1 MATTLQQLLDD
12 VAGRTDGSTEMSS
25 RATIE
30 DAVGA
35 LGHAGWALHRLA
47 GDGLDTQV
55 GSPRERM
62 VQQLAAACHA
72 VAGLWPPAAGGQL
85 TDLMGAAADI
95 AGRARSLMGR
105 SERWGITTEFAAA
118 ADHCAEW
125 AHQLVPLAA
134 VVELADVRR
143 AAAAIERA
151 AQANPPAPQA
161 GAILDRLVPVSQLPP
176 GLTGSQVAAEA
187 SAALVTAIA
196 RADDRGG
203 LTLREFRAV
212 LATAEIG
219 SRYVAAVAA
228 ALPGGGDGPQ
238 PGRNTA
244 VAWQVAGHSAAVFED
259 GAWTRRTERTDVV
272 AWAGRL
278 PEALSHDLGP
288 ASGVDAAT
296 LSGRPDLPQ
305 ILVDLQQI
313 ANQTPLIADQL
324 TSTARR
330 WAAEGTLRGYA
341 ADLPRMENFPE
352 QLIGQVLAGQRIMAA
367 GAHLDPMITAI
378 SRAGSLSTALA
389 DELNRTATASPPTQP
404 HLAATYAARLSGPEA
419 ADGLTRDAHAV
430 EQALAA
436 TRAPFQTAPSHR
448 SPGPGPDR

>member
-1 MATTLQQLLDD
+1 MATTAQQLLDD
-12 VAGRTDGSTEMSS
+12 VTAYAAHSTAGPTP
-25 RATIE
+25 TIE

-35 LGHAGWALHRLA
+35 LAHAGRGLHRLA
-47 GDGLDTQV
+47 IDGLDTHV
-55 GSPRERM
+55 SSPRERM
-62 VQQLAAACHA
+62 LDQLAAACD
-72 VAGLWPPAAGGQL
+72 VTAGLWPPTGGPL

-95 AGRARSLMGR
+95 AGRARPLMGR
-105 SERWGITTEFAAA
+105 AERWGVAVEFAAT
-118 ADHCAEW
+118 ADHCAQLARRLVPRAAVAELGQV
-125 AHQLVPLAA
+125 HQLAAA
-134 VVELADVRR
+134 V
-143 AAAAIERA
+143 ERT
-151 AQANPPAPQA
+151 AQANPPQPA
-161 GAILDRLVPVSQLPP
+161 GATLDRLVPVSHLPP

-278 PEALSHDLGP
+278 PDALSHDLGP

-419 ADGLTRDAHAV
+419 ADGLTRNAHAV